1 MKRNN
6 ERTEIEGVRK
16 LKDSLCSQ
24 GGAFRTGAAIKA
36 GVHPRTHYT
45 LRDQGVIE
53 RLGRGMYL
61 FADMPTLGNPD
72 LTTPNAGLAAFRRH
86 PLQSLAR
93 NLQKGGT
100 EKPGNPVIPA
110 SAPQLG
116 GQEILQWAAT

>member
-16 LKDSLCSQ
+16 VRDSLRSQ
-24 GGAFRTGAAIKA
+24 GGAFRTGEAIKA

-61 FADMPTLGNPD
+61 FADMPTLGNPG
-72 LTTPNAGLAAFRRH
+72 LTTPNAGLASFRRH
-86 PLQSLAR
+86 PFQGLAR
-93 NLQKGGT
+93 NFHQGGA
-100 EKPGNPVIPA
+100 EKPGNPVVPA
-110 SAPQLG
+110 GTLQLS
-116 GQEILQWAAT
+116 GQKILQWAAT